1 MKIEKAKNENVN
13 DIVVLNSFV
22 QEKHREHHP
31 DHFKSSDL
39 VSCEASNFFE
49 RLIKTENNYIF
60 IAYKEDNPV
69 GYIWFTID
77 NITENPF
84 KTGRKQIYIHQIVV
98 HKQYRQQAIGR
109 SLFEKAEMTAKQNN
123 IDHYELDTWAFNS
136 EAHEF
141 FKKLGFETFN
151 IRMWR
156 NSNKGT

>member
-1 MKIEKAKNENVN
+1 MEIEKAKNENVN

-22 QEKHREHHP
+22 QEIHREHHP
-31 DHFKSSDL
+31 DHFKSSNL
-39 VSCEASNFFE
+39 ISSEISGFFD
-49 RLIKTENNYIF
+49 RIIKTENNFIY
-60 IAYKEDNPV
+60 IAYKDNYPV

-77 NITENPF
+77 NIPENLF